1 MRFLV
6 LMITICG
13 CATMPQGGLVE
24 VMTDPPGGA
33 VSVNG
38 AYVGDAPV
46 MVNLPSRCVWVGLM
60 NSPSGYD
67 CQLVRVQAE
76 PRSGMTGR
84 LFSRTAM
91 VNPGEM
97 ASRKIL
103 LNLHMET
110 MSPTQTVE
118 VK

>member
-1 MRFLV
+1 
-6 LMITICG
+6 
-13 CATMPQGGLVE
+13 
-24 VMTDPPGGA
+24 
-33 VSVNG
+33 
-38 AYVGDAPV
+38 
-46 MVNLPSRCVWVGLM
+46 
-60 NSPSGYD
+60 
-67 CQLVRVQAE
+67 
-76 PRSGMTGR
+76 MTGR